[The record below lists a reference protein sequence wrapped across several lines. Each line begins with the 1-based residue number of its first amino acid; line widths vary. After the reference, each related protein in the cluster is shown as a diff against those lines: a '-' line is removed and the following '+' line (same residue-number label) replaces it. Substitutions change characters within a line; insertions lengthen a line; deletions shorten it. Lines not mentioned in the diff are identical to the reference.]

1 MSYVIATC
9 KDGVNYC
16 VRADSNKNKFVLIPV
31 ESDSDLSKV
40 FCHPYRVGA
49 AQILQWIVEHDSDL
63 ACQNLEVSAEGKFRG

>member
-16 VRADSNKNKFVLIPV
+16 VRADSDKNKFVLIPV

-49 AQILQWIVEHDSDL
+49 AQILQWIIEHDSDL

>member
-1 MSYVIATC
+1 MSYVISTC

-16 VRADSNKNKFVLIPV
+16 VRADLETNKFVLIPV

-49 AQILQWIVEHDSDL
+49 AQILQWILENDTNL
-63 ACQNLEVSAEGKFRG
+63 ASQNLEVSAEGKFRG